1 VTHLW
6 PIALVGFA
14 ISLGLTPVTR
24 RLARRF
30 GLLDQPGGRKA
41 HAAPTPLLGG
51 LAIYGAFILALLA
64 FPSWPQHILELG
76 AILAGATWL
85 ALVGLIDDRNGL
97 SPRTKFPAQFLA
109 AFVVLASGITIDLTH
124 SIILND
130 LITVLWIVGIIN
142 ALNFLDN
149 MDGLAAGVS
158 AIAAAG
164 FFLLAVSQGQEL
176 VSALSASLCGAAI
189 GFLIYNFNPAST
201 FMGDMG
207 SMVLGFVLS
216 VVAIKL
222 HFYSKSTVV
231 TWMIPVLVLGLPL
244 FDTSLVVVTRLR
256 EGRSPFVGGR
266 DHTSHRLV
274 SLGLSPKRAVVVLY
288 GVCVLLGICALIV
301 SQADVTISL
310 WIGTLVGVI
319 ALAAFVSLILIRQRQ
334 AATPKRVQPNTS
346 DPLPL
351 PYSADSPTSKH

>member
-1 VTHLW
+1 VTDLW
-6 PIALVGFA
+6 PVALVGFA
-14 ISLGLTPVTR
+14 LSLGLTPLTR
-24 RLARRF
+24 RIARRV
-30 GLLDQPGGRKA
+30 GLLDKPGGRKA

-64 FPSWPQHILELG
+64 FPHWPQYALQLG
-76 AILAGATWL
+76 AILAGSTWL
-85 ALVGLIDDRNGL
+85 AFVGLVDDRIGL
-97 SPRTKFPAQFLA
+97 SPRSKFPAQFLA
-109 AFVVLASGITIDLTH
+109 ALAVLASGISIDLTH
-124 SIILND
+124 SPILND
-130 LITVLWIVGIIN
+130 LLTLLWIVGIIN

-164 FFLLAVSQGQEL
+164 FFLLAISQGQEL

-216 VVAIKL
+216 VVGIKL
-222 HFYSKSTVV
+222 HFYSQSTAV

-244 FDTSLVVVTRLR
+244 FDTSLVVYTRLR

-274 SLGLSPKRAVVVLY
+274 SLGLSSKRSVVILY
-288 GVCVLLGICALIV
+288 GACVILSASALVI
-301 SQADVTISL
+301 SQSPIEVGL
-310 WIGTLVGVI
+310 WIGTAVGILLAIAFVALVIVRYRARQKESVI
-319 ALAAFVSLILIRQRQ
+319 LPDPLAA
-334 AATPKRVQPNTS
+334 K
-346 DPLPL
+346 
-351 PYSADSPTSKH
+351 